1 MRRNQKKTS
10 AGGAMALL
18 IVFLNAI
25 VLELAATS
33 NRDLYSLLFFTI
45 PLLGISVIASRSKV
59 L

>member
-10 AGGAMALL
+10 AGGAMVLL